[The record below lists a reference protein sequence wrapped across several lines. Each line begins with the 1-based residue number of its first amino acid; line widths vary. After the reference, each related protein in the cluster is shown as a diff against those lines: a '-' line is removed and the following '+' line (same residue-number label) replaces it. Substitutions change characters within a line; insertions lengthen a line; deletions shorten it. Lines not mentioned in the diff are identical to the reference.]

1 MAEVARIGLSLGGAA
16 LFGPIGGVAG
26 GVLGNLLFPPESQSI
41 EGPRAETTVTTS
53 AHGQPMT
60 MVLGTKRVAGQLW
73 DADDIREV
81 KKEEGGGKGGGGPS
95 VTTYEYFGTFMMFI
109 AEVPEKGLTYKVRRV
124 WRNKKL
130 VYDRSVEPGEE
141 ETPEDQVDSFADIG
155 SAVDYV
161 SQAKSDVF
169 ENYVA
174 FYDGATDQEPD
185 PTLEAL
191 HGVGNVPAYRG
202 MAYMVAKDM
211 PLADT
216 GNQIGSYEFE
226 VVLEGIGDDL
236 PQELIRGKQLY
247 PWVNDPVDPRNG
259 RNDHKYEANN
269 TAYETLEEAF
279 DAAAADLAADYGANG
294 GPAPSLS
301 DVVPVGWSYPGD
313 ADIVDHGPPGE
324 RVWLNLHF
332 NTFVPDVIVSDG
344 PRAGSLAFFPDD
356 VESYDYSGVPI
367 YDPRPGDD
375 DSFTENSSIHLGLL
389 KPLGSPRPTAEGR
402 AILPYSKDIGGTKL
416 DNSGSETGQVFAFVQ
431 RDIIVQ
437 VARVPSYPPS
447 TGCSP
452 PYRTIPEAP
461 EWCINVETGDVRPK
475 LTYTIEENDFVAAK
489 AYREQN
495 VDIDGDDYD
504 IVADYPRGPVLR
516 ETDPNNT
523 TAFWDSVDGDPDEL
537 TEAQVADFDLE
548 AVIANPITLAEA
560 LRLIHQRAGITSSQ
574 IDTSAFGDKALW
586 GMSIHGGTARSY
598 IEALRT
604 WGWFDW
610 IESDGKLKGVPRGS
624 DPVMTVDA
632 DDLGASTG
640 EPVPRLQQ
648 ERTEDLELPER
659 VRIRY
664 PSLNAAYQPGQQ
676 TSERLVTESRQ
687 VVDVDMSVADTD
699 AHAAQAA
706 NIVANEQWRARMG
719 RELSLP
725 RQYDRLEPADVFSLT
740 LDGVIYRLRV
750 EEKTYQG
757 AVNLRVVDDDAAEYT
772 SEALAGTVLG
782 GGTLGP
788 LAGPTDIQ
796 VLDLP
801 ALDDA
806 HDSAG
811 YYIAAW
817 GYTDGWGGCVVQRS
831 TDGGETFANLVTIT
845 DEATVGEVVN
855 PPAAALSTII
865 DEGGFIDV
873 EMIAGDLADTNELAF
888 LNGTANVAAIGAA
901 GRWNIVSFRDVEE
914 LDVPGDRVRY
924 RLTYLLQGRLGTEH
938 AIGRGRVGDR
948 FVLLNTALSRASGAT
963 NAVGVSQ
970 VLRGVTFGTDA
981 ANADNESVTP
991 QGVALKPWAPAHLSG
1006 QRDADGNLR
1015 ITWTRRTR
1023 LGGGWQSYPLYE
1035 QEATFE
1041 VEIRRV
1047 ATAELVSTYSVPL
1060 FSAVQPGEFLY
1071 TDDQQATDFGSAQSS
1086 VLVRL
1091 YQISATVGRGYMAE
1105 ATL

>member
-1 MAEVARIGLSLGGAA
+1 MA
-16 LFGPIGGVAG
+16 
-26 GVLGNLLFPPESQSI
+26 
-41 EGPRAETTVTTS
+41 
-53 AHGQPMT
+53 

-109 AEVPEKGLTYKVRRV
+109 AEVPEKGLAYKVRRV

-141 ETPEDQVDSFADIG
+141 ETPEDQVDGFADIG

-169 ENYVA
+169 ENYVT

-191 HGVGNVPAYRG
+191 HGAGNVPAYRG

-226 VVLEGIGDDL
+226 VVLEGGDDL
-236 PQELIRGKQLY
+236 LWNEQVRGRQLF
-247 PWVNDPVDPRNG
+247 PWGVGPDPRNG
-259 RNDHKYEANN
+259 RNLHEYLLSQP
-269 TAYETLEEAF
+269 Y
-279 DAAAADLAADYGANG
+279 DAGSESN
-294 GPAPSLS
+294 SLS
-301 DVVPVGWSYPGD
+301 DTVGNEAS
-313 ADIVDHGPPGE
+313 
-324 RVWLNLHF
+324 LK
-332 NTFVPDVIVSDG
+332 PDVIGWSSDPPPNGAMQTGHPGELYRLWLHMNVPVSAADVDLGDG
-344 PRAGSLAFFPDD
+344 YARDALYGIALGTIAF
-356 VESYDYSGVPI
+356 SNYTTSSTS
-367 YDPRPGDD
+367 PRPGFMVMVSYPAGSSGDVAREALPGGLD
-375 DSFTENSSIHLGLL
+375 WELFSVEPGHPEFTDSTYVASFVCLNNYVRCNRVPQYPASNCDGPNT
-389 KPLGSPRPTAEGR
+389 KPL
-402 AILPYSKDIGGTKL
+402 
-416 DNSGSETGQVFAFVQ
+416 
-431 RDIIVQ
+431 
-437 VARVPSYPPS
+437 
-447 TGCSP
+447 
-452 PYRTIPEAP
+452 PEAP
-461 EWCINVETGDVRPK
+461 EWCIDVITGKVFPNVAYVVENGPTQA
-475 LTYTIEENDFVAAK
+475 TFYTLQNYQFESSSGGAVTKYPLDPTIRADDPRNNEAFWRTAATNASARFVSA
-489 AYREQN
+489 
-495 VDIDGDDYD
+495 VDDYGSS
-504 IVADYPRGPVLR
+504 YPVGVQS
-516 ETDPNNT
+516 
-523 TAFWDSVDGDPDEL
+523 AAVGS
-537 TEAQVADFDLE
+537 FDLE

-560 LRLIHQRAGITSSQ
+560 LRLIHKRAGITSSQ
-574 IDTSAFGDKALW
+574 IDTTAFGDKALW
-586 GMSIHGGTARSY
+586 GITIQGGTARSY

-632 DDLGASTG
+632 DDLGASTS

-725 RQYDRLEPADVFSLT
+725 RQYDRLEPADVFTLT

-757 AVNLRVVDDDAAEYT
+757 AVQLRVVDDEAAEYT

-788 LAGPTDIQ
+788 LAGPTEIQ

-831 TDGGETFANLVTIT
+831 SDGGETFANLVTIT
-845 DEATVGEVVN
+845 DRATVGEIVA

-888 LNGTANVAAIGAA
+888 LNGTANVAAIGAP
-901 GRWNIVSFRDVEE
+901 GRWNIVSFRDVED
-914 LDVPGDRVRY
+914 LDVGGERTRY

-938 AIGRGRVGDR
+938 AIGDTQLGDR
-948 FVLLNTALSRASGAT
+948 FVLLNTALSRVSGVT

-970 VLRGVTFGTDA
+970 LLRGVTFGTDA
-981 ANADNESVTP
+981 ANADNEPNTP
-991 QGVALKPWAPAHLSG
+991 QGVALKPWAPAHLVG
-1006 QRDADGNLR
+1006 QRDDGGNLL

-1023 LGGGWQSYPLYE
+1023 LGGGWQTTPLYE
-1035 QEATFE
+1035 QFVRFEIDVLDSATKAVVNTYTVPFLTDFE
-1041 VEIRRV
+1041 
-1047 ATAELVSTYSVPL
+1047 STEY
-1060 FSAVQPGEFLY
+1060 LY
-1071 TDDQQATDFGSAQSS
+1071 TDSQQTTDFGSAQSS

-1091 YQISATVGRGYMAE
+1091 YQISATVGRGYVAE